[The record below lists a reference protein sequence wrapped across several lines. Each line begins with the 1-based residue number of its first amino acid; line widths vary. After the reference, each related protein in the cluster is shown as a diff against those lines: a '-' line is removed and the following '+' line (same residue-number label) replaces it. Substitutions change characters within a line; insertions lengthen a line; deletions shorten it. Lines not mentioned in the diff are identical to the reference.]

1 MTEKTSQDE
10 AKKLL
15 ESVSANI
22 IGQRL
27 RRARLRQGLS
37 IRDLATKAEVSKTS
51 VVRIEQGEPAHA
63 TTVTKICGALGLHL
77 AGLAAPDPDESIT
90 ALHKSEDDR
99 WFDMTDFGAGPI
111 GDHVTPQDRAQAALN
126 GMDVGLLFLKNR
138 LKGGMILPALLEIYG
153 ESESRSHAGEEMVYV
168 INGELKIKVG
178 PEEHILKSGECIT
191 FWSAE
196 EHSYRPADPNQVPV
210 TALSIRID
218 YARTTD
224 D

>member
-1 MTEKTSQDE
+1 MTDRTSQDE
-10 AKKLL
+10 AKEILAT
-15 ESVSANI
+15 VPANV

-37 IRDLATKAEVSKTS
+37 IRDLATKAKVSKTS

-63 TTVTKICGALGLHL
+63 STVTKVCGALGLHL
-77 AGLAAPDPDESIT
+77 AGLAAPDPAESIT
-90 ALHKSEDDR
+90 ALHKAEDDR

-111 GDHVTPQDRAQAALN
+111 GDNVTRQDREEAAKN

-168 INGELKIKVG
+168 VEGELSIKVG
-178 PEEHILKSGECIT
+178 PEEHILKAGECIT

-196 EHSYRPADPNQVPV
+196 EHSYRPADPKKVPV
-210 TALSIRID
+210 TALSVRID
-218 YARTTD
+218 YAREE
-224 D
+224 